1 MKYTWIALCQRSS
14 PIHTLFLHVSTL
26 ACCTVGVAAGLKD
39 SQLHSGGPREGG
51 QLYWLLQ
58 RGGQTIPHI
67 RGWWPSG
74 QNLGLSGIEMNQREQ
89 VTVCFKHFIHEQ
101 PGKLYWSLL
110 FRSDTKDFLVLYLI
124 IPALVHISSP
134 YCSLLSATTDVLSR
148 WTLFYSLL
156 KILTKP
162 MVDIFLS
169 ACFLPY

>member
-110 FRSDTKDFLVLYLI
+110 FRSDTKDFLVLYFSILSFLLWSI
-124 IPALVHISSP
+124 HHHPTALYSQQPQMFWADEH
-134 YCSLLSATTDVLSR
+134 CSIH
-148 WTLFYSLL
+148 Y
-156 KILTKP
+156 
-162 MVDIFLS
+162 
-169 ACFLPY
+169 